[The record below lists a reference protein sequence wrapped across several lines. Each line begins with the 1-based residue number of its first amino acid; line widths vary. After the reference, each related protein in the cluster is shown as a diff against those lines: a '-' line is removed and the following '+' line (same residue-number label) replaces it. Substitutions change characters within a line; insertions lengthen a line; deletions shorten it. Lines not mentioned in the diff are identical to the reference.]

1 MAITREDQIEQS
13 VYDFLEF
20 SLRAKGYTEAKV
32 MLREAFPTVNERSQA
47 LPVTT
52 IAIGFNFDDG
62 GRQAE
67 IGSDLIQRVY
77 TIEFWVFGT
86 TPTLGR
92 NVAHMVR
99 AIFEENYLVPIKDI
113 GISGQPV
120 IDQLP
125 LLDERGVQVER
136 QIAPDPHAWDTNV
149 WTTTTRFEDYYSP
162 ALVE

>member
-13 VYDFLEF
+13 VYDFLE
-20 SLRAKGYTEAKV
+20 SNLRAKGYTEAKV
-32 MLREAFPTVNERSQA
+32 TLREAFPTVNERSQA

-67 IGSDLIQRVY
+67 LGSDLLQRVY

-92 NVAHMVR
+92 NVAHIVR
-99 AIFEENYLVPIKDI
+99 AIFEENYL
-113 GISGQPV
+113 
-120 IDQLP
+120 
-125 LLDERGVQVER
+125 
-136 QIAPDPHAWDTNV
+136 
-149 WTTTTRFEDYYSP
+149 
-162 ALVE
+162 

>member
-13 VYDFLEF
+13 VYDFLE
-20 SLRAKGYTEAKV
+20 SNLRTKGYTEQIVK
-32 MLREAFPTVNERSQA
+32 LREAFPSLNERSQA
-47 LPVTT
+47 LSITT

-92 NVAHMVR
+92 NIAHMVR

-113 GISGQPV
+113 GVDGAPV

-136 QIAPDPHAWDTNV
+136 QIASEPHAWDLNV
-149 WTTTTRFEDYYSP
+149 WTTTTKFEDYYSP